1 MNLLP
6 DTSAVVDG
14 RVSEREDVETV
25 LVPNAV
31 VAELESQ
38 ANDGRDAGWA
48 GLEELQ
54 RLVERA
60 ESGDLSLDYVG
71 RRPTNE
77 ETVGAGEGDIDAL
90 IRDLA
95 AEHDAVLLT
104 SDTVQAEVARATG
117 VPVEYVEPKVD
128 DGADEEGLELER
140 YFDAKTMSVHLKTGV
155 APMAKRG
162 DIGDIT
168 YGAIGEEPLTEA
180 AMRCI
185 AQDVESTAR
194 ASSKGFVELEEPGMR
209 IVQYRDYRIAVA
221 RPPFSDGIE
230 VTAVRPIA
238 KTTLDD
244 YDLPAGMRDRFTER
258 QRGVLLSGAPGAGK
272 STFAQAVAEF
282 LNDSGF
288 AVKTMEKPRD
298 LQVGPEITQYTELR
312 GSMERTADSL
322 LMVRP
327 DYTIY
332 DEVRKTSDFR
342 TFADMRLAGVGMIGV
357 VHATRPID
365 ALQRL
370 VGRVE
375 LGMIPQVAD
384 TVVYIEAG
392 DVNTV
397 YDVATEVKVPHG
409 LMEEDLTRPVIVVS
423 DYETGDPAYE
433 IYTFNQQVVTV
444 PLDGAPG
451 EEGEESGVDRIARN
465 EIEREIKSVAHGQ
478 VEVELKS
485 GNTAV
490 VYVSEN
496 DISTVI
502 GKGGGRITDI
512 ENRLGIDIDVRTLDE
527 HPRRNAGGSSSSGGS
542 GGSGGS
548 ADAGRSQG
556 EIVTPEITSRHV
568 IVPMEGHAGQTVEV
582 RADGEYL
589 FTATVSRGGEVQVSR
604 GSAIAEELEA
614 AIDRGK
620 TITVAPQ

>member
-1 MNLLP
+1 MHILP

-14 RVSEREDVETV
+14 RVSERDDIDVV
-25 LVPNAV
+25 SVPNAV

-38 ANDGRDAGWA
+38 ANEGRDAGWS
-48 GLEELQ
+48 GIEELQ
-54 RLVERA
+54 RLVEAA
-60 ESGDLSLDYVG
+60 EAGEFDLKYIG
-71 RRPTNE
+71 RRPTSGE
-77 ETVGAGEGDIDAL
+77 SEGAGEGDIDAL

-95 AEHDAVLLT
+95 ADHGATLLT
-104 SDTVQAEVARATG
+104 SDRVQAEVARATD

-128 DGADEEGLELER
+128 ESVDEGLDIER
-140 YFDAKTMSVHLKTGV
+140 YFDEQTMSVHLKTGV
-155 APMAKRG
+155 VPMAKRG
-162 DIGDIT
+162 EIGDIT
-168 YGAIGEEPLTEA
+168 YGPIGEEPLSESEMLT
-180 AMRCI
+180 I
-185 AQDVESTAR
+185 ANEIETTAR
-194 ASSKGFVELEEPGMR
+194 GSAQGFVELEEPGMR
-209 IVQYRDYRIAVA
+209 IIQYGDYRIAVA
-221 RPPFSDGIE
+221 RPPFADGIE

-238 KTTLDD
+238 RTTLDD
-244 YDLPAGMRDRFTER
+244 YDLPVGMRDRFTER

-272 STFAQAVAEF
+272 STFAQAVATY

-327 DYTIY
+327 DYTVY
-332 DEVRKTSDFR
+332 DEVRKTDDFR

-375 LGMIPQVAD
+375 LGMIPQVVD

-392 DVNTV
+392 DVDTV
-397 YDVATEVKVPHG
+397 YEVSTEVKVPHG
-409 LMEEDLTRPVIVVS
+409 LMEEDLTRPVIVVA

-444 PLDGAPG
+444 PLEG
-451 EEGEESGVDRIARN
+451 EEADESGVDRIARN
-465 EIEREIKSVAHGQ
+465 EIEREIRSVAQGP
-478 VEVELKS
+478 VEVELTG
-485 GNTAV
+485 GNSAA
-490 VYVSEN
+490 VYVSEQ

-502 GKGGGRITDI
+502 GKGGGRISDI
-512 ENRLGIDIDVRTLDE
+512 EDRLGLEIDVRTLDE
-527 HPRRNAGGSSSSGGS
+527 HPGRLAGGDDSSSSDQGS
-542 GGSGGS
+542 
-548 ADAGRSQG
+548 RQG
-556 EIVTPEITSRHV
+556 EIVTPEVTSRHV
-568 IVPMEGHAGQTVEV
+568 VIPMEGHAGETVEV

-589 FTATVSRGGEVQVSR
+589 FTATVSRGGEIQVSR

-614 AIDRGK
+614 AIDRGR
-620 TITVAPQ
+620 TVTVAPQ

>member
-1 MNLLP
+1 MDILP

-14 RVSEREDVETV
+14 RVSERDDIDVV
-25 LVPNAV
+25 YVPNAV

-38 ANDGRDAGWA
+38 ANEGRDAGWS

-54 RLVERA
+54 RLVDAA
-60 ESGDLSLDYVG
+60 EAGEFELEYVG
-71 RRPTNE
+71 RRPTHD
-77 ETVGAGEGDIDAL
+77 ETEGAGEGDVDAL

-95 AEHDAVLLT
+95 ADHGATLLT
-104 SDTVQAEVARATG
+104 SDRVQTEVARATG
-117 VPVEYVEPKVD
+117 VPVEYVEPKVEGATD
-128 DGADEEGLELER
+128 DGLDIER
-140 YFDAKTMSVHLKTGV
+140 YFDEQTMSVHLKTGV
-155 APMAKRG
+155 VPMAKRG

-168 YGAIGEEPLTEA
+168 YGPIGDEPLTESE
-180 AMRCI
+180 MLTI
-185 AQDVESTAR
+185 AQDIDSTAR
-194 ASSKGFVELEEPGMR
+194 SSSRGFVELEEPGMR
-209 IVQYRDYRIAVA
+209 IVQYENYRIAVA
-221 RPPFSDGIE
+221 RPPFADGIE

-332 DEVRKTSDFR
+332 DEVRKTDDFR

-397 YDVATEVKVPHG
+397 YDVTTEVKVPHG

-423 DYETGDPAYE
+423 DYETGEPAYE

-444 PLDGAPG
+444 PLEGAAD
-451 EEGEESGVDRIARN
+451 EEESGVDRIARN
-465 EIEREIKSVAHGQ
+465 EVEREIKSVAHGP
-478 VEVELKS
+478 VEVELAS

-490 VYVSEN
+490 VYVSED

-502 GKGGGRITDI
+502 GKGGGRISEI
-512 ENRLGIDIDVRTLDE
+512 ENRLGLDIDVRTLDE
-527 HPRRNAGGSSSSGGS
+527 HPRRNAGGRSGSSGGS
-542 GGSGGS
+542 
-548 ADAGRSQG
+548 AGAAGAGDGAAG
-556 EIVTPEITSRHV
+556 EIVAPEITSRHV
-568 IVPMEGHAGQTVEV
+568 IVPVDGHAGETVEV
-582 RADGEYL
+582 RANGEYL
-589 FTATVSRGGEVQVSR
+589 FTATVSRGGEIQVSR
-604 GSAIAEELEA
+604 GSAIAEELEMA
-614 AIDRGK
+614 VDRGQ
-620 TITVAPQ
+620 TITIAPQ